1 MYDLIFAQFFLYA
14 KWLKKIPGNG
24 FHEPPFDAVCLMSVV
39 EAMNLATIWML
50 LDLKSVTGFIGL
62 DSIFCVGFFFLI
74 NWFCFLRRCRYKEAL
89 VSINKKS
96 SDLRF
101 GMLFGVLFY
110 SAFSLFA
117 LFWAHSE
124 MLAVKY

>member
-1 MYDLIFAQFFLYA
+1 MYGLIYAQFYLFA

-24 FHEPPFDAVCLMSVV
+24 FHESPFDAVCLMSAV
-39 EAMNLATIWML
+39 EAVNVATIWMMFR
-50 LDLKSVTGFIGL
+50 LKTISGFIVWDL
-62 DSIFCVGFFFLI
+62 IFCLGLVFLI
-74 NWFCFLRRCRYKEAL
+74 NWFSFLRGNRYKE
-89 VSINKKS
+89 VIISFSRKS

-110 SAFSLFA
+110 CVFSIFA

-124 MLAVKY
+124 M